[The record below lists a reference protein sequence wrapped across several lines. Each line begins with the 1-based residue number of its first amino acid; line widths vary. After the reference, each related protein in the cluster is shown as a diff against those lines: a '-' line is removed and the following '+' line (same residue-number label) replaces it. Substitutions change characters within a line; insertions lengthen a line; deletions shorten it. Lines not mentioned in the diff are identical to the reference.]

1 MNGERLKHL
10 KQRYGFD
17 DWPAAYGAGGG
28 DLRLPTLPAGL
39 LPGYSLHRSEPLREE
54 GLPPGLRILWV
65 EGSGA
70 EGTILS
76 AELWQC
82 PSASAAREL
91 LLEIL
96 DQFQSPL
103 VERLEG
109 TRAAGDLAFGHG
121 EHAIVF
127 TLRNLVVQ
135 IRNAGREVTPV
146 AEAAQRLAR
155 ALEPESRAD

>member
-28 DLRLPTLPAGL
+28 DLRLPASPAGL
-39 LPGYSLHRSEPLREE
+39 LPDYSLHRSEPLHEE
-54 GLPPGLRILWV
+54 DLPPGLRILWI
-65 EGSGA
+65 GGGGA

-76 AELWQC
+76 AEFWQC
-82 PSASAAREL
+82 PSAAAAREL

-103 VERLEG
+103 LERLEG
-109 TRAAGDLAFGHG
+109 ARAAGDLAFGHG
-121 EHAIVF
+121 EHALVF

-135 IRNAGREVTPV
+135 IRNAGREVIPV

-155 ALEPESRAD
+155 VLEAEARAD

>member
-1 MNGERLKHL
+1 MNEERSKHL

-17 DWPAAYGAGGG
+17 DWPAADGAGGG
-28 DLRLPTLPAGL
+28 GLRLPTSLTGL

-82 PSASAAREL
+82 HSASAAREL
-91 LLEIL
+91 LLAIL

-103 VERLEG
+103 LERLEG
-109 TRAAGDLAFGHG
+109 ARAAGDLAFGHG
-121 EHAIVF
+121 EHTLVF

-135 IRNAGREVTPV
+135 IRNAGRKVIPV

-155 ALEPESRAD
+155 ALEAEARAE